1 MPIVPA
7 EFTEFLIEE
16 CKQHHWSWNE
26 ASTKAGLSRNA
37 ISSYVNSQA
46 RPGLKACTAFAR
58 LFKKPP
64 EYVLQLAG
72 HLPKPRPE
80 TAKTPEMAEI
90 EYRLRRAE
98 HFARE
103 IQEQYL
109 PILGAV
115 FDAMET
121 AAGEIEEKETD

>member
-72 HLPKPRPE
+72 HLPKPRRDENKP
-80 TAKTPEMAEI
+80 PQVAEI
-90 EYRLRRAE
+90 EYRLEQLSHPIR
-98 HFARE
+98 
-103 IQEQYL
+103 EQYL
-109 PILGAV
+109 PIISAIL
-115 FDAMET
+115 DAAET
-121 AAGEIEEKETD
+121 AEGEKKGEEK